1 MAELDHQF
9 DLIAATAFGLE
20 AVVVREL
27 ENLGYAPTVIS
38 TGRVLFRGDLSAI
51 CRANMWLRAADRVL
65 IRLGTFPATDFGQ
78 LFDGVRALPW
88 EEWISKDAAFP
99 VNGRSVKSQLS
110 SVPACQKITK
120 KAIVERLRSA
130 HGVETLPE
138 DAHTVSIEVSML
150 GDVATLTLDT
160 SGDGLH
166 KRGYRQLIGDAQLKE
181 TLAAGLVLLS
191 VWRPNRPLIDPFCGS
206 GTIPIE
212 AALIGRNIAP
222 GLYRTFD
229 AVEWGIV
236 PDAVWDA
243 ADEEAKD
250 LATGKLAYPIHG
262 FDTSEEALS
271 LARHHAKRAGVADVV
286 QFQMRDFR
294 DLASKVEYGCI
305 ITNPPYGE
313 RIGRGREIEDLY
325 RGFPHVLRRLPTWS
339 THVITSWDDFEVL
352 VGQPATRRRKL
363 YNAQIECTYYQFL
376 GPRPPR
382 DREVEAVVPEV
393 VEEVVAENDA
403 AEVGVDTVENE
414 TRPAT
419 ARGAREESTGATGF
433 GGLRARDVKEIDE
446 FAACLANNARHLR
459 KYPAR
464 GITCYRVY
472 ERDMPD
478 VPVIIDCYEDAVHI
492 SEYEREHSRTP
503 AQQAD
508 WLDTVAVRAGDVL
521 GVDRRRVF
529 VKNKHRQRGLTQ
541 HERVADEKKT
551 FVVHEN
557 GLNFEVNLSDYV
569 DTGLF
574 LDHRLT
580 RAMVREESAGR
591 RMLNLFCYTGSFTVY
606 AASGGAVATT
616 SVDLSNTYLDWAGRN
631 LELNNLEWWGED
643 GRTEAAPPIAG
654 HRLVRADVMDWLRRQ
669 KPGPGGAGAY
679 DLVVV
684 DPPTFSNS
692 KRTDDVFD
700 VQRDYVEMLR
710 LIAGLMSPGGVV
722 YFSNNNRRFK
732 LDEAAVVAAGF
743 SGREISRRTV
753 PSEYRNQRIHRCW
766 RLVREVGEGTGGVVQ
781 EGDVD

>member
-1 MAELDHQF
+1 MPEL

-27 ENLGYAPTVIS
+27 EKLGYTTSVLS

-65 IRLGTFPATDFGQ
+65 IRVGSFPATDFGQ

-88 EEWISKDAAFP
+88 EEWVAKDAAFP
-99 VNGRSVKSQLS
+99 VSGRSVKSQLS
-110 SVPACQKITK
+110 SVPACQKIVK
-120 KAIVERLRSA
+120 KAIVERLRAAHHVEELPESA
-130 HGVETLPE
+130 HRV
-138 DAHTVSIEVSML
+138 AIEISML
-150 GDVATLTLDT
+150 GDVATLTIDT

-166 KRGYRQLIGDAQLKE
+166 KRGYRQLIGEAQLKE

-191 VWRPNRPLIDPFCGS
+191 VWRPNRPLVDPFCGS

-229 AVEWGIV
+229 AVEWGII
-236 PDAVWDA
+236 PDAMWDA
-243 ADEEAKD
+243 SDEEAKD
-250 LATGKLAYPIHG
+250 LATGKLAFPIHG
-262 FDTSEEALS
+262 YDISEDALS
-271 LARHHAKRAGVADVV
+271 LARHHAKRAGVPDVV
-286 QFQMRDFR
+286 RFSQRDFK
-294 DLASKVEYGCI
+294 DLTSKLEYGCI

-313 RIGRGREIEDLY
+313 RIGRGRELEDMY

-339 THVITSWDDFEVL
+339 THVLTSWDDLEAL
-352 VGQPATRRRKL
+352 VGQEATRRRKL
-363 YNAQIECTYYQFL
+363 FNAQIECTYYQFL
-376 GPRPPR
+376 GPRPPKGMEAPATSEA
-382 DREVEAVVPEV
+382 DIPETAEGPGAEAEVEEHEKAPAAPR
-393 VEEVVAENDA
+393 AES
-403 AEVGVDTVENE
+403 
-414 TRPAT
+414 
-419 ARGAREESTGATGF
+419 REEAAGF
-433 GGLRARDVKEIDE
+433 GGLRPRDVKEIDE

-459 KYPAR
+459 KYPTR

-478 VPVIIDCYEDAVHI
+478 VPVVIDRYEDAVHI
-492 SEYEREHSRTP
+492 AEYEREHSRTP

-508 WLDTVAVRAGDVL
+508 WLDAVAVRAGDVL

-541 HERVADEKKT
+541 HERVADERKT
-551 FVVHEN
+551 FEVNEG
-557 GLNFEVNLSDYV
+557 GLKFEVNLSDYV

-580 RAMVREESAGR
+580 RDMVRGEASGR
-591 RMLNLFCYTGSFTVY
+591 RVLNLFCYTGSFTVY
-606 AASGGAVATT
+606 AAGGGAMTTT
-616 SVDLSNTYLDWAGRN
+616 SVDLSNTYLEWAGRN
-631 LELNNLEWWGED
+631 LELNGFEWWGED
-643 GRTEAAPPIAG
+643 GRETAPPPRAG
-654 HRLVRADVMDWLRRQ
+654 NRLVRGDVMDWLRVRRTR
-669 KPGPGGAGAY
+669 GERGTY
-679 DLVVV
+679 DLAIV

-700 VQRDYVEMLR
+700 VQRDHVEML
-710 LIAGLMSPGGVV
+710 GLVSELLSPEGVV

-732 LDEAAVVAAGF
+732 LDEAGLVEAGY

-753 PSEYRNQRIHRCW
+753 PPEYRNTRIHRCW
-766 RLVREVGEGTGGVVQ
+766 RLVRGGGSDGVVQ
-781 EGDVD
+781 ETEVD